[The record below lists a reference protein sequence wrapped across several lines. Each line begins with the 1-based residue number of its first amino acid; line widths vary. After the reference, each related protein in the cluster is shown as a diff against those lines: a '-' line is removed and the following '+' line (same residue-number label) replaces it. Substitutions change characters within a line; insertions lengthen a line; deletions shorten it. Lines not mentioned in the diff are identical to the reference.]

1 MGRIIG
7 YQYDN
12 DIKDDD
18 AWIGTEATSRRTKQY
33 TAQAVADYLNINGS
47 ISIVGQMSY
56 KYSTTPLNGIGT
68 FAVFGGG
75 PNIVAFS
82 AITKLTLSNQDIS
95 EQRVVEYLN
104 LLVGSDMLISE
115 SEQISTFGYYS
126 IDSYAVNATNSDY
139 YDLSVT
145 FKSGNGSMEADKIYE
160 TQNFTLAAEEN
171 ISTLQTTIDAGNTY
185 QETASSPLWTWG
197 SVALQMDGSSAING
211 YEGIFSGKYV
221 RLKSNDFPNYTTL
234 ANGSLVIP
242 LPGAVDTRFRLT
254 ANPLIEEGEEVGILS
269 PATSGTLALTTDI
282 IDSPW
287 DTVLGG
293 INYAGGN
300 VGIGTTGPLAK
311 LHVFGG
317 SAIIGD
323 DDFNA
328 VKISSGTSGTTYN
341 TIGNGFI
348 APNVNFNINNQTRL
362 AINGNT
368 GNVGIG
374 TTSPSK
380 KLEVRNGD
388 VLFENTSS
396 SNTFFDVKGSSAN
409 GYIRAYSDSNSVWL
423 YQGGNNSYLQ
433 AQSGSTLRLG
443 SGTANIVVTDSS
455 GEVMR
460 ISAGNVGIGTT
471 SPSTPLDVRGD
482 ITIRNA
488 NGGNP
493 VDAGSLYF
501 TEAGNTWGTDIYG
514 FRINQEGSASYLQ
527 FQSSVAA
534 TVIDILTLARN
545 TGNVGIGTTSP
556 SEKLD
561 VVGNIKVRGTN
572 NLTISSTSSGG
583 DFNLSSGIRGYK
595 FSNNNGDLVSIT
607 SNGNVGIGTTSPS
620 VTLDVAS
627 DNPKIRLTD
636 IDGGIAALEGNLGNL
651 ILIADNGN
659 TEADSRVAFKV
670 DGSEKMRIDSSGN
683 VGIGTTSPSQKLEV
697 EGNIY
702 TGGSIRIKD
711 AGDQLEFGNANVAL
725 QRTSN
730 LLELGGY
737 DGIVFKSSNTVLDG
751 QSERMRI
758 TTAGNVGIGTTSP
771 ARTLHLVSSTTGD
784 GLIIEND
791 AAEAAF
797 YIKGVGDTQNTYS
810 FVKNQG
816 IDGLLLRHNSDTFG
830 FGGNIASFLR
840 NGNVGIGTTSPSYKL
855 EVDGTFLASGNST
868 IQGRTS
874 LQKDLTI
881 RGNDA
886 LANQGVAR
894 FYVDSSNNLYI
905 DTANDGANLFTIKG
919 TNGNVGIGT
928 TSPSTLLDLDTSI
941 DTAGGINLGYVNS
954 VDRSLRLFFTNN
966 TGGNAIYKDGASLKF
981 TTEAAVGSSSGVTKM
996 TLLDSGNVGIGTTSP
1011 QEKLDISAGNIRLDN
1026 NRELTWAT
1034 TDANVGRVRITG
1046 NESTDSIS
1054 FATDNSVRM
1063 ALTNTGL
1070 GIGTTSPVSK
1080 LEVDG
1085 GDIEVD
1091 DSASGLILR
1100 SPDGTRYRITVANG
1114 GTLTVTAV

>member
-12 DIKDDD
+12 DIKDND

-56 KYSTTPLNGIGT
+56 KYSTAPLNGIGT

-82 AITKLTLSNQDIS
+82 AITKLTLNNQDIS

-145 FKSGNGSMEADKIYE
+145 FKSGNGFMEGGKVYDA
-160 TQNFTLAAEEN
+160 QNFTLAGEEN

-185 QETASSPLWTWG
+185 QASPSDALWTW
-197 SVALQMDGSSAING
+197 SSNELTITSTS
-211 YEGIFSGKYV
+211 FTSLLSGKRFKTTFIDNGSYTDV
-221 RLKSNDFPNYTTL
+221 LPNSINFYNSLDSLTTL
-234 ANGSLVIP
+234 TSSSTAVAAAITLE
-242 LPGAVDTRFRLT
+242 LP
-254 ANPLIEEGEEVGILS
+254 S
-269 PATSGTLALTTDI
+269 SSGTLALTTDI

-293 INYAGGN
+293 INYAGGD

-328 VKISSGTSGTTYN
+328 VKISANGSGTTYN

-374 TTSPSK
+374 TTSPSQ
-380 KLEVRNGD
+380 KLDVSGNINLSGDNRNI
-388 VLFENTSS
+388 
-396 SNTFFDVKGSSAN
+396 FF
-409 GYIRAYSDSNSVWL
+409 
-423 YQGGNNSYLQ
+423 GGNNTFIGERSNSSELELRGGGNST
-433 AQSGSTLRLG
+433 AQTVYIDNTGQIGVGTSNPTYTLDINKSGAKARIYDTTGDAKLNL
-443 SGTANIVVTDSS
+443 SS
-455 GEVMR
+455 GNTAVGIIEFGDTDDINVGKIEYRHNNDSMRFIVNASEAMR
-460 ISAGNVGIGTT
+460 INSAGNVGIGTT
-471 SPSTPLDVRGD
+471 
-482 ITIRNA
+482 N
-488 NGGNP
+488 
-493 VDAGSLYF
+493 
-501 TEAGNTWGTDIYG
+501 
-514 FRINQEGSASYLQ
+514 
-527 FQSSVAA
+527 
-534 TVIDILTLARN
+534 
-545 TGNVGIGTTSP
+545 
-556 SEKLD
+556 
-561 VVGNIKVRGTN
+561 
-572 NLTISSTSSGG
+572 
-583 DFNLSSGIRGYK
+583 
-595 FSNNNGDLVSIT
+595 
-607 SNGNVGIGTTSPS
+607 
-620 VTLDVAS
+620 
-627 DNPKIRLTD
+627 
-636 IDGGIAALEGNLGNL
+636 
-651 ILIADNGN
+651 
-659 TEADSRVAFKV
+659 
-670 DGSEKMRIDSSGN
+670 
-683 VGIGTTSPSQKLEV
+683 PSQKLEV

-737 DGIVFKSSNTVLDG
+737 DGIVFKSSNTVLDS

-758 TTAGNVGIGTTSP
+758 TSDGNVGIGTTSP
-771 ARTLHLVSSTTGD
+771 AAGLQVAKGGTTIPAAGASTASAVFGNSTSDDNYGVAI
-784 GLIIEND
+784 GTNTS
-791 AAEAAF
+791 
-797 YIKGVGDTQNTYS
+797 GVGYISSQRTDGIATTYDL
-810 FVKNQG
+810 VIQP
-816 IDGLLLRHNSDTFG
+816 
-830 FGGNIASFLR
+830 
-840 NGNVGIGTTSPSYKL
+840 NGSNVGIGTTSPSYKL

-928 TSPSTLLDLDTSI
+928 TSPSYSLHVDSGDVETIAHFKSSDNRGRISIADDDTTSYIISEGSKMSLGTVAYINTSNLTI
-941 DTAGGINLGYVNS
+941 D
-954 VDRSLRLFFTNN
+954 
-966 TGGNAIYKDGASLKF
+966 
-981 TTEAAVGSSSGVTKM
+981 SSGK
-996 TLLDSGNVGIGTTSP
+996 VGIGTTSP
-1011 QEKLDISAGNIRLDN
+1011 NYALDVVGSLNNVAKLTSSTTKSQLLFVDSDSTDTVAIGSEGDDFNVRVDNGDINLKTGSGA
-1026 NRELTWAT
+1026 TAT
-1034 TDANVGRVRITG
+1034 TRVKINSSGNV
-1046 NESTDSIS
+1046 
-1054 FATDNSVRM
+1054 
-1063 ALTNTGL
+1063 

-1114 GTLTVTAV
+1114 GTLTVAAV

>member
-12 DIKDDD
+12 DIKDND

-56 KYSTTPLNGIGT
+56 KYSTAPLNGIGT

-82 AITKLTLSNQDIS
+82 AITKLTLNNQDIS

-145 FKSGNGSMEADKIYE
+145 FKSGNGFMEGGKVYDA
-160 TQNFTLAAEEN
+160 QNFTLAGEEN

-185 QETASSPLWTWG
+185 QASPSDALWTW
-197 SVALQMDGSSAING
+197 SSNELTITSTS
-211 YEGIFSGKYV
+211 FTSLLSGKRFKTTFIGSGSYTDV
-221 RLKSNDFPNYTTL
+221 LPNSINFYNSLDSLTTL
-234 ANGSLVIP
+234 TSSSTAVAAAITLE
-242 LPGAVDTRFRLT
+242 LP
-254 ANPLIEEGEEVGILS
+254 S
-269 PATSGTLALTTDI
+269 SSGTLALTTDI

-293 INYAGGN
+293 INYAGGD

-328 VKISSGTSGTTYN
+328 VKISANGSGTTYN

-374 TTSPSK
+374 TTNLNSR
-380 KLEVRNGD
+380 L
-388 VLFENTSS
+388 TI
-396 SNTFFDVKGSSAN
+396 KG
-409 GYIRAYSDSNSVWL
+409 
-423 YQGGNNSYLQ
+423 GGNVS
-433 AQSGSTLRLG
+433 QSFLG
-443 SGTANIVVTDSS
+443 IQDSDGAVMMRVDSDSS
-455 GEVMR
+455 GNAFLTVR
-460 ISAGNVGIGTT
+460 STVGIQTALINSSGNSYFNGGNVGIGTT
-471 SPSTPLDVRGD
+471 SPSQKLDVSGNINLSGD
-482 ITIRNA
+482 NRNIFF
-488 NGGNP
+488 GGNNTFIGERSNSSELELRGGGNSTAQTVYIDNTGQIGVGTSNP
-493 VDAGSLYF
+493 TYTLDINKSGAKARIYDTTGDAKLNLSS
-501 TEAGNTWGTDIYG
+501 GNTAVGIIEFGDTDDINVGKIEYRHNNDSMR
-514 FRINQEGSASYLQ
+514 FIVNASEAMRINSA
-527 FQSSVAA
+527 
-534 TVIDILTLARN
+534 
-545 TGNVGIGTTSP
+545 GNVGIGTT
-556 SEKLD
+556 
-561 VVGNIKVRGTN
+561 N
-572 NLTISSTSSGG
+572 
-583 DFNLSSGIRGYK
+583 
-595 FSNNNGDLVSIT
+595 
-607 SNGNVGIGTTSPS
+607 
-620 VTLDVAS
+620 
-627 DNPKIRLTD
+627 
-636 IDGGIAALEGNLGNL
+636 
-651 ILIADNGN
+651 
-659 TEADSRVAFKV
+659 
-670 DGSEKMRIDSSGN
+670 
-683 VGIGTTSPSQKLEV
+683 PSQKLEV

-737 DGIVFKSSNTVLDG
+737 DGIVFKSSNTVLDS

-758 TTAGNVGIGTTSP
+758 TSDGNVGIGTTSP
-771 ARTLHLVSSTTGD
+771 AAGLQVAKGGTTIPAAGASTASAVFGNSTSDDNYGVAI
-784 GLIIEND
+784 GTNTS
-791 AAEAAF
+791 
-797 YIKGVGDTQNTYS
+797 GVGYISSQRTDGIATTYDL
-810 FVKNQG
+810 VIQP
-816 IDGLLLRHNSDTFG
+816 
-830 FGGNIASFLR
+830 
-840 NGNVGIGTTSPSYKL
+840 NGSNVGIGTTSPSYKL

-928 TSPSTLLDLDTSI
+928 TSPSVKLHVDGGDVETIAHFKSSDNRGRISIADDDTTSYIISEGSKMSLGTVAYINTSNLTI
-941 DTAGGINLGYVNS
+941 D
-954 VDRSLRLFFTNN
+954 
-966 TGGNAIYKDGASLKF
+966 
-981 TTEAAVGSSSGVTKM
+981 SSGK
-996 TLLDSGNVGIGTTSP
+996 VGIGTTSP
-1011 QEKLDISAGNIRLDN
+1011 NYALDVVGSLNNIAKLTSSTTKSQLLFVDSDSTDTVAIGSEGDDFNVRVDNGDINLKTGSGA
-1026 NRELTWAT
+1026 TAT
-1034 TDANVGRVRITG
+1034 TRVKINSSGNV
-1046 NESTDSIS
+1046 
-1054 FATDNSVRM
+1054 
-1063 ALTNTGL
+1063 

-1085 GDIEVD
+1085 GDIEVG

-1100 SPDGTRYRITVANG
+1100 SPEGTRYRVTVANG